1 MCVKKCLYCKKEFIG
16 KKQSVK
22 YCSKSCSVQDR
33 YKEDVGLFRKE
44 IPDHIKKYILGLFVT
59 DGCLTKNG
67 KKYVVVISLKD
78 EYMINK
84 IKNLVCPTK
93 KVYKDGNNFQVRWRN
108 ERDVK
113 ILNRLG
119 IKQRKT
125 LNMPF
130 ININK
135 NKWSFI
141 RGIFDGDGSVY
152 VSKTYDKK
160 INKEYEY
167 RYVSFTCGSEKFAN
181 GLNEFLNNNGI
192 KSKIYKEK
200 RSKNILYVKILNT
213 KGVKLLKERMYAD
226 EKEWLLIRKYN
237 IF

>member
-1 MCVKKCLYCKKEFIG
+1 MKKCLYCKKEFIN
-16 KKQSVK
+16 KKKSVK

-33 YKEDVGLFRKE
+33 YIEDVGLFRNE
-44 IPDHIKKYILGLFVT
+44 VPDHIKRYILGLFMT

-67 KKYVVVISLKD
+67 KKFVVVISLKD
-78 EYMINK
+78 EYMIAK
-84 IKNLVCPTK
+84 IRDLVCPTK

-108 ERDVK
+108 KRDIRVFNK
-113 ILNRLG
+113 LG

-130 ININK
+130 INLNK

-141 RGIFDGDGSVY
+141 RGVFDGDGAVY
-152 VSKTYDKK
+152 ISKAYDKK
-160 INKEYEY
+160 VDKVYEY
-167 RYVSFTCGSEKFAN
+167 KCVSFTCGSKKFAE
-181 GLNEFLNNNGI
+181 GLNKFLNDNKI

-200 RSKNILYVKILNT
+200 RSENILYVKILNIE
-213 KGVKLLKERMYAD
+213 GVKLLKEKMYA
-226 EKEWLLIRKYN
+226 EEQEWLLTRKYN